1 LVSSLLLSST
11 GSVINAKLE
20 SLFVP
25 IQQGTPATPQSLPA
39 SPSFVLSGWQ
49 LVGQSDVPLVPD
61 DVERWVRSNQR
72 RDLGYLALGMIFIAI
87 GLVALI
93 VVVQRRKYEF
103 AILYVFS
110 AMSIFFGLRFLT
122 NTYSM
127 GFWMGGTRAFW
138 DKTGIILG
146 YMSGIAAFGFFRCY
160 LGRGWHS
167 SLSWVLWVYTA
178 VACVSV
184 PLIIVYTN
192 PRLVSEISSVVV
204 ITCLAII
211 VANILRSDKRRTSD
225 MRGLLTGSIASGLLV
240 ALDNLRGLGLILL
253 PFRTEWAGMIVIY
266 ITLGLLTVRRLFTI
280 EQRLIAVSQELET
293 ARRIQSSILPSRN
306 PAIRGLA
313 IATCYIPMTEVAGD
327 FYDFIEV
334 DDRHLGVLVADVSG
348 HGVPAALIASM
359 VKVAFQAQIAH
370 ASEPAKVLTGMKQT
384 LSDQLGE
391 QFVTAAYV
399 YIDMVAGEMSYAGAA
414 HPPLFIRSAGDGDV
428 SAVEENGLMIGP
440 FPEATY
446 TSVKR
451 RLSPGDRIVMYTDG
465 IVETPNYAEEQFG
478 DTRLKRS
485 LMDCSQLTAEQY
497 VDSLLAAVASWADLP
512 RWEPAGDDLT
522 LVVIDAQA

>member
-1 LVSSLLLSST
+1 MQRESRYACQMLKGILFFLVL
-11 GSVINAKLE
+11 GI
-20 SLFVP
+20 P
-25 IQQGTPATPQSLPA
+25 G
-39 SPSFVLSGWQ
+39 
-49 LVGQSDVPLVPD
+49 
-61 DVERWVRSNQR
+61 DVEHWVRSNQR
-72 RDLGYLALGMIFIAI
+72 SDLGYLALGMIFIAI

-93 VVVQRRKYEF
+93 VVVQRRKREF

-110 AMSIFFGLRFLT
+110 AMSIFFGLRFLA

-127 GFWMGGTRAFW
+127 GFWMGGTEAFW
-138 DKTGIILG
+138 NKTEIILG
-146 YMSGIAAFGFFRCY
+146 YMSGVAAFGFFRCY
-160 LGRGWHS
+160 LGRGWRS
-167 SLSWVLWVYTA
+167 SLTWVVWAYTI

-184 PLIIVYTN
+184 PLILVYTN
-192 PRLVSEISSVVV
+192 PLLVSEISSIVV
-204 ITCLAII
+204 ITCLVVI
-211 VANILRSDKRRTSD
+211 VANILRSDKRRTND
-225 MRGLLTGSIASGLLV
+225 MRGLLTGSIASGIFI

-253 PFRTEWAGMIVIY
+253 PFRTEWAGMVVIY
-266 ITLGLLTVRRLFTI
+266 ITLGLLTVRRMYTI
-280 EQRLIAVSQELET
+280 EQRLMAVSQELET
-293 ARRIQSSILPSRN
+293 ARRIQSSILPSRT
-306 PAIRGLA
+306 PAIRGLT

-359 VKVAFQAQIAH
+359 VKIAFQAQTEH
-370 ASEPAKVLTGMKQT
+370 ANDPAKVLTGMKQT

-414 HPPLFIRSAGDGDV
+414 HPPLFVRSAGDGDV
-428 SAVEENGLMIGP
+428 STVEENGLMIGP

-465 IVETPNYAEEQFG
+465 IVETPNSAEEQFG
-478 DTRLKRS
+478 DNRLKQS
-485 LMDCSQLTAEQY
+485 LTDCSQLTAEQY
-497 VDSLLAAVASWADLP
+497 VDFLLAEVASWADLQ
-512 RWEPAGDDLT
+512 RWEPAEDDLT